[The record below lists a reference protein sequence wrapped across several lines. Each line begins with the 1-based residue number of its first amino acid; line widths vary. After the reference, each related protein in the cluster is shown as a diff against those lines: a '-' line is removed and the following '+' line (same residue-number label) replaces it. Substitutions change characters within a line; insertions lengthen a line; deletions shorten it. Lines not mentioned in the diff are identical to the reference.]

1 MIEGGRGRGRKEE
14 GGEKEKRRYVFTVR
28 LIYRWPVA
36 KSIDDPSRH
45 KEQ

>member
-1 MIEGGRGRGRKEE
+1 MEGRKK
-14 GGEKEKRRYVFTVR
+14 GGGKYERRRYVSVR